1 MKIFAALFASIA
13 ITLLSQGSSQ
23 AEDFGYTT
31 NNGTVTITQYQG
43 PGGAVVIPSSINQL
57 PVVAIANY
65 AFFYSGLH
73 VTNIALPSTLTG
85 IGEGGFDGCPNLAT
99 ISVDT
104 ASTAFESVDG
114 VLFSKDQTALVAF
127 PNGRAGTYSI
137 PDGVTTPS
145 LTDRSISAMC
155 SGLTIP
161 DGSTALVHRE
171 RRVGWVGR
179 GSRRALIKSF
189 RRSACSSK
197 TTDLKNWLGLGGSLA
212 SPTCPYRPFASRF
225 CFKSSAVT

>member
-57 PVVAIANY
+57 PVVALGNFVF
-65 AFFYSGLH
+65 AFVGSGLK
-73 VTNIALPSTLTG
+73 VTNIALPSTLTV

-104 ASTAFESVDG
+104 ASTAFVSVDG

-137 PDGVTTPS
+137 PDGVTT
-145 LTDRSISAMC
+145 LGDYAFYFC
-155 SGLTIP
+155 SGLTGATIP
-161 DGSTALVHRE
+161 NSVTNIGQWSFAGCGNLATVT
-171 RRVGWVGR
+171 VGNSV
-179 GSRRALIKSF
+179 
-189 RRSACSSK
+189 SSI
-197 TTDLKNWLGLGGSLA
+197 GSLA
-212 SPTCPYRPFASRF
+212 FSWCGPGLRHDSR
-225 CFKSSAVT
+225 